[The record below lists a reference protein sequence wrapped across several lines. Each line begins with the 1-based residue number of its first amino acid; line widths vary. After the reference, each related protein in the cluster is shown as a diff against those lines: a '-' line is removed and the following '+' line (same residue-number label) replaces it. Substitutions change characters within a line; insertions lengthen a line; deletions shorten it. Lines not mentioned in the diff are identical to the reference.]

1 MRSEKPGTSTLA
13 VEVANISK
21 KGFWLYLGDRELFVP
36 FEEFPWFKDS
46 PVSGILHVE
55 RPHEDHLYWPAL
67 DIDISIESI
76 EHPERFPLK
85 SKPGA

>member
-1 MRSEKPGTSTLA
+1 MKSEGPGTNTLA

-21 KGFWLYLGDRELFVP
+21 KGFWLYLGDRELFVS
-36 FEEFPWFKDS
+36 FDEFPWFEDS
-46 PVSGILHVE
+46 PVSRILHVE
-55 RPHEDHLYWPAL
+55 RPQDNHLYWPEL